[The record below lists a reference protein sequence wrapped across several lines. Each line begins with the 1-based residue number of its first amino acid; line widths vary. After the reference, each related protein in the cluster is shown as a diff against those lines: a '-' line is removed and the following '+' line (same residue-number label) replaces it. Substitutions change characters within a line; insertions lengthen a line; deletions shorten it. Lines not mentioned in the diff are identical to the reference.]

1 MRFNREWTIFQRKQA
16 DDCLVGVVYPAAYA
30 VGMSNLGFQ
39 WVLRQLDITPGFYGE
54 RFFHAPD
61 AAAPRSLEGRRRPGD
76 CHLLALSVS
85 FETDYLA
92 VLQFLAAAGLPLQ
105 SARRDR
111 RHPLVVAGGAAL
123 QVNPEPLASFV
134 DIIVVGEAETAW
146 AELLAAYRDTADRH
160 ELLACLAGKPG
171 FYVPSWWEI
180 SYGEDGA
187 IVQQER
193 TADAPAGAEP
203 VVRLP
208 VLTADD
214 LAALEPPFTNLLST
228 GTEFART
235 LLVEVARGCPTGC
248 RYCWAGYRYRPVRPF
263 AESRIL
269 AIADAARGHTDKIGL
284 VSTAVGQYP
293 ALARLM
299 TDLRGRGF
307 HLGLSSLRL
316 ADLNPELLRLLA
328 EGGEDTITLAPETG
342 SDSMRTR
349 LNKPFT
355 NEQLLNGCRTA
366 RAAGIRRVRLY
377 FMAGLPGEEPADADA
392 AAALAEAAGRALTG
406 RTGDGRLP
414 VTVSLS
420 PFVPKPNTPF
430 QYAAMPPL
438 PELRATLRRY
448 AAALRRRG
456 IDAQIASARD
466 AHLQWRLA
474 TGSRMTG
481 QQLSAVAEGTA
492 DPADLI
498 AERSA
503 VAARPFVAT
512 PGRRPPWAVT
522 TWGLSKDHL
531 VEEWRRFQSGDLTP
545 SCPSLPGCARCGICG
560 STDPSPDALPHQP
573 TDSESTR

>member
-1 MRFNREWTIFQRKQA
+1 MRSNREWTIFQRKQA

-39 WVLRQLDITPGFYGE
+39 WVLRQLDITPGFFGE
-54 RFFHAPD
+54 RFFHTPG

-76 CHLLALSVS
+76 CHLLAFSVS

-105 SARRDR
+105 SAQRDR

-123 QVNPEPLASFV
+123 QVNPEPLALFV
-134 DIIVVGEAETAW
+134 DLVVVGEAEAAW
-146 AELLAAYRDTADRH
+146 AELLAVYRDTADRQ
-160 ELLACLAGKPG
+160 ELLVRLAGRPG

-180 SYGEDGA
+180 RYGDDGA

-293 ALARLM
+293 DLARLM
-299 TDLRGRGF
+299 ADLHRRGF
-307 HLGLSSLRL
+307 HLGLSSMRL
-316 ADLNPELLRLLA
+316 ADLTPELLRILA
-328 EGGEDTITLAPETG
+328 EGGEDTLTLAPETG
-342 SDSMRTR
+342 ADSMRAR

-355 NEQLLNGCRTA
+355 NEQLLDGCRTA

-448 AAALRRRG
+448 AAAFRRRG
-456 IDAQIASARD
+456 IDAQIGSARE

-474 TGSRMTG
+474 TGSRVTG
-481 QQLSAVAEGTA
+481 QQLVAVAEGTA

-498 AERSA
+498 AEHSA

-512 PGRRPPWAVT
+512 PGRRPPWAMT
-522 TWGLSKDHL
+522 TWGLSENHIL
-531 VEEWRRFQSGDLTP
+531 EEWRRFRSGDLTP
-545 SCPSLPGCARCGICG
+545 PCPSLAGCTRCGICG
-560 STDPSPDALPHQP
+560 STDPSPDAPP
-573 TDSESTR
+573 SRPDDPESTR

>member
-1 MRFNREWTIFQRKQA
+1 
-16 DDCLVGVVYPAAYA
+16 
-30 VGMSNLGFQ
+30 
-39 WVLRQLDITPGFYGE
+39 
-54 RFFHAPD
+54 
-61 AAAPRSLEGRRRPGD
+61 
-76 CHLLALSVS
+76 
-85 FETDYLA
+85 
-92 VLQFLAAAGLPLQ
+92 
-105 SARRDR
+105 
-111 RHPLVVAGGAAL
+111 
-123 QVNPEPLASFV
+123 
-134 DIIVVGEAETAW
+134 
-146 AELLAAYRDTADRH
+146 
-160 ELLACLAGKPG
+160 
-171 FYVPSWWEI
+171 
-180 SYGEDGA
+180 
-187 IVQQER
+187 
-193 TADAPAGAEP
+193 

-316 ADLNPELLRLLA
+316 ADLNPELLRILA

-355 NEQLLNGCRTA
+355 NEQLLDGCRTA

-512 PGRRPPWAVT
+512 PGRRPPWTVT
-522 TWGLSKDHL
+522 TWGLSEDHL

-545 SCPSLPGCARCGICG
+545 PCPSLAGCTRCGICG